1 MSKNGSL
8 IWIAPNQQEFE
19 VSEDFLTWEDSLR
32 KHGKKPQLERL
43 EMQRYF
49 VWLLCGTS
57 GDLYDADRC
66 EPLDIDR
73 PTNLHARAA
82 HVISL
87 WKELRRY
94 TNRYDEPIFSA
105 VALALRE
112 QDGLYF
118 EIACEVLQ
126 PTGIRLC
133 QADADNYYCIE
144 LYPTASDN
152 IIDEELLRKMAG
164 AAKWDKERPEGS
176 ASKRANSFYDKWS
189 ISSWYH
195 KVYHGALLAVLKNG
209 KIMEQ
214 EFGGGDCIRNSSG
227 GITLRSENIA
237 YGNAQ
242 WTGSMPYQLAR
253 LCAKIEETLDRVLA
267 GEIVRCE
274 AGGIDPDAESDRLIR
289 QIVLKFCLEQYPQFF
304 M

>member
-8 IWIAPNQQEFE
+8 IWIAPDQQEFE

-32 KHGKKPQLERL
+32 RYGKEPQLE
-43 EMQRYF
+43 ESEIQRYF
-49 VWLLCGTS
+49 DWLLRGTS

-66 EPLDIDR
+66 ESLDIDR
-73 PTNLHARAA
+73 PTNLHTRVE

-94 TNRYDEPIFSA
+94 TNRYDKLIFEA
-105 VALALRE
+105 VADVLYE

-118 EIACEVLQ
+118 DIACRVLQ
-126 PTGIRLC
+126 PSGIRLH
-133 QADADNYYCIE
+133 QVEKNKYSIE
-144 LYPTASDN
+144 LYQTVSDD

-164 AAKWDKERPEGS
+164 AAKWDKERREKPAG
-176 ASKRANSFYDKWS
+176 KRTEVFRKKWS
-189 ISSWYH
+189 GIGWHH
-195 KVYHGALLAVLKNG
+195 KVYQGALLAVLKHG

-214 EFGGGDCIRNSSG
+214 EFWGGNAIENSSG

-242 WTGSMPYQLAR
+242 WTDSMPYQLVR
-253 LCAKIEETLDRVLA
+253 LCTKIEKTLDRVLA

-274 AGGIDPDAESDRLIR
+274 AGGIDPDAEGDRLIR

>member
-1 MSKNGSL
+1 M
-8 IWIAPNQQEFE
+8 
-19 VSEDFLTWEDSLR
+19 
-32 KHGKKPQLERL
+32 H
-43 EMQRYF
+43 
-49 VWLLCGTS
+49 
-57 GDLYDADRC
+57 
-66 EPLDIDR
+66 
-73 PTNLHARAA
+73 
-82 HVISL
+82 
-87 WKELRRY
+87 RY
-94 TNRYDEPIFSA
+94 TNRYDKLIFEA
-105 VALALRE
+105 VADVLYE

-152 IIDEELLRKMAG
+152 IINEELLRKMAG

-242 WTGSMPYQLAR
+242 WTGSMPYQLVC
-253 LCAKIEETLDRVLA
+253 LCTKIEKTLDRVLA